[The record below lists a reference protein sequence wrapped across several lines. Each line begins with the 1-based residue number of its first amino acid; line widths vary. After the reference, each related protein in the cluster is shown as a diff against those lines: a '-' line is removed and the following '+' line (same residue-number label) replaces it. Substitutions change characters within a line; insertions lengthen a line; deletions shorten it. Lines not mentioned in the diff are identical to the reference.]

1 MKTLKEI
8 KNYLKSLEKEEIT
21 SKRGDKYEVAKIEE
35 KILNEL
41 FEYKSIHKAIHIV
54 NDTIIY
60 PIKWYENGK
69 AIEIIVARKED

>member
-8 KNYLKSLEKEEIT
+8 KNYLKSLEKEEII
-21 SKRGDKYEVAKIEE
+21 SKRGNKYEIVRIEE
-35 KILNEL
+35 KILNKL

-60 PIKWYENGK
+60 PIKWHENGK
-69 AIEIIVARKED
+69 VIEIIVVRKED

>member
-1 MKTLKEI
+1 MIESS
-8 KNYLKSLEKEEIT
+8 N
-21 SKRGDKYEVAKIEE
+21 KYEYSLYA
-35 KILNEL
+35 
-41 FEYKSIHKAIHIV
+41 FYKSIYKAIDIV

>member
-8 KNYLKSLEKEEIT
+8 KEYLKSLEKEEIT
-21 SKRGDKYEVAKIEE
+21 SKRGNKYEVAKVEE
-35 KILNEL
+35 KILNKL
-41 FEYKSIHKAIHIV
+41 FEYKSIHKAMHIV

>member
-8 KNYLKSLEKEEIT
+8 KEYLKSLEKEEIT
-21 SKRGDKYEVAKIEE
+21 SKRGNKYEFVRIEE
-35 KILNEL
+35 KILNKL
-41 FEYKSIHKAIHIV
+41 FEYKSMHKAIHIV

-69 AIEIIVARKED
+69 AIEIIVARKEN